1 MIRQMFKSI
10 LSIALMLFFGVG
22 VGFATL
28 YGWQYLQR
36 PSPVSEM
43 ETSAHF
49 ASTDKSLIIYTA
61 SWCQYCQKV
70 KNYLNQ
76 HQIAFED
83 RDIESTD
90 PLIQQLYQ
98 TLGAEGVP
106 QILIGNKII
115 RGADLGALELELK
128 NQQLR

>member
-1 MIRQMFKSI
+1 MIRPLFKGI
-10 LSIALMLFFGVG
+10 LSSVLMMLLGVG
-22 VGFATL
+22 VGVTTL

-36 PSPVSEM
+36 PSSVSEM

-49 ASTDKSLIIYTA
+49 ASTNKNLVIYTA

-76 HQIAFED
+76 HQVAFED

-115 RGADLGALELELK
+115 RGADLTALELELK
-128 NQQLR
+128 NQQLL